1 VSIRT
6 SDLLCVADSTEQ
18 LITMAY
24 TNPAAYEHFM
34 GRWSSRLAPL
44 FIRFAGVRDGQRI
57 LDVGCGTG
65 NLSRALLASGRTIDV
80 VGVDPTASYL
90 SFAREAIPAA
100 HVQFQQG
107 AAEALPFANETFDV
121 ALSLLVLQDFTDP
134 DRALLEMARVTRRGG
149 TVAAC
154 QWDFADGLPMFSLFW
169 KAAEAVAPQAVARR
183 HQANNPQLPQRRASL
198 QDLAEQWTVSG
209 LEEVRT
215 ATLEL
220 SMTFGSF
227 DDYWQPFL
235 GGATPTST
243 FAAAINKETGG
254 ALVRTLR
261 DKITDIQP
269 DGSFALPARA
279 WAVAGAAAH

>member
-1 VSIRT
+1 
-6 SDLLCVADSTEQ
+6 
-18 LITMAY
+18 MAY
-24 TNPAAYEHFM
+24 TNPAAYEQFM
-34 GRWSSRLAPL
+34 GRWSARIAPL
-44 FIRFAGVRDGQRI
+44 FIGFAGVRDGQRI

-65 NLSRALLASGRTIDV
+65 SLSRALLASGRTIDV

-100 HVQFQQG
+100 RVQFQLG
-107 AAEALPFANETFDV
+107 AAEALPFANGTFDV
-121 ALSLLVLQDFTDP
+121 VLSLLVLQDITNP

-154 QWDFADGLPMFSLFW
+154 QWDFVGGAPMFSLFW
-169 KAAEAVAPQAVARR
+169 LAAEAVAPQAVARHR
-183 HQANNPQLPQRRASL
+183 ANNSQLRQRPASL
-198 QDLAEQWTVSG
+198 QDLAALWIASG

-227 DDYWQPFL
+227 DDYWLPFL

-243 FAAAINKETGG
+243 LAAAIDKETGG
-254 ALVRTLR
+254 ALARALH

-279 WAVAGAAAH
+279 WSVAGVAAH

>member
-1 VSIRT
+1 
-6 SDLLCVADSTEQ
+6 
-18 LITMAY
+18 MPY
-24 TNPAAYEHFM
+24 TNPAAYEQFM
-34 GRWSSRLAPL
+34 GRWSSRLAPV
-44 FIRFAGVRDGQRI
+44 FIRFAGVRNGQRV

-65 NLSRALLASGRTIDV
+65 SLSRQLLASGRAIDV

-90 SFAREAIPAA
+90 AFARETIPAA
-100 HVQFQQG
+100 HGQFRLG

-121 ALSLLVLQDFTDP
+121 ALSLLVLQDITDL

-154 QWDFADGLPMFSLFW
+154 QWNFVGGLPMLSLFW
-169 KAAEAVAPQAVARR
+169 LAADAVAPQAVAR
-183 HQANNPQLPQRRASL
+183 HQESNPKLSQQRASL
-198 QDLAEQWTVSG
+198 HELAKLWTASG

-227 DDYWQPFL
+227 DDYWRPFL

-243 FAAAINKETGG
+243 FAAAINEETGG
-254 ALVRTLR
+254 ALARALR
-261 DKITDIQP
+261 DKITDVQP
-269 DGSFALPARA
+269 DGSFVLPARA
-279 WAVAGAAAH
+279 WALAGAATH